1 MTVTQLTSAST
12 ARPTVTKRAGAD
24 ISRPVRAGASGDK
37 RQDAQRNPREGR
49 PSGGAGQRR
58 LLQDQLVREER
69 MVTEHL
75 PLVGYLVSEI
85 LGRLPAH
92 VSRDELTSAG
102 MAALAQAGRSFDESR
117 GVPFARFASTRIR
130 G

>member
-1 MTVTQLTSAST
+1 
-12 ARPTVTKRAGAD
+12 
-24 ISRPVRAGASGDK
+24 
-37 RQDAQRNPREGR
+37 
-49 PSGGAGQRR
+49 
-58 LLQDQLVREER
+58 